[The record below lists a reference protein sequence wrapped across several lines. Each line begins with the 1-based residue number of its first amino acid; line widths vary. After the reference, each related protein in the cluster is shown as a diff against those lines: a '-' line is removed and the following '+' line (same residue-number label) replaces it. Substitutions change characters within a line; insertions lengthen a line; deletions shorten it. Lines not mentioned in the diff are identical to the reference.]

1 MQVRARWPVMAGP
14 GRAARPSTTTRPST
28 KCVARSSPQQPLRR
42 PPCSALC
49 RAGADN
55 SSSSSGGGGGV
66 DGGGDGAAAATTAT
80 APAALTTA
88 DFEESAVPP
97 AGCSR
102 YTVNIK
108 KPLGLVLEQDTKT
121 LVLRVAALSPEGAAE
136 RAGVTVG
143 DQLIAVSGITY
154 DKNEAYGEVVVK
166 KGQQRVRMSARGETL
181 RTVGAAIASHP
192 GNWEVTLEFQRC
204 GGPSAGE

>member
-1 MQVRARWPVMAGP
+1 MHALRARWPVMAGP
-14 GRAARPSTTTRPST
+14 GRAAVSRTTTTRSAAGVAAPPPRPVSRARRPSSAPLCRAADADDGAPASTTTT
-28 KCVARSSPQQPLRR
+28 T
-42 PPCSALC
+42 SA
-49 RAGADN
+49 
-55 SSSSSGGGGGV
+55 
-66 DGGGDGAAAATTAT
+66 

-121 LVLRVAALSPEGAAE
+121 LVLTVASLSAEGAAE
-136 RAGVTVG
+136 RAGVGLG

-154 DKNEAYGEVVVK
+154 DKNEEYGEVVVK
-166 KGQQRVRMSARGETL
+166 KGQQRVRMSVRGETL

-204 GGPSAGE
+204 GGGGGGGGQG